1 MKITIIGWYGTETIG
16 DRAILAGI
24 FSALHAA
31 YGSFEVQLGSL
42 YPFFSERTLSE
53 DAALYAEMCGGAA
66 VSVRLFNSRES
77 KSLDAALAWCDV
89 LLMGGGPLM
98 HIHTLFMVEYAFK
111 KARKNGKKTAV
122 LGCGIGPLEKKMHR
136 QAVYQIFKHSD
147 EVVLRDALSADFFRT
162 FADTS
167 SLPPLQ
173 VAIDPAVACLLAYRH
188 RHTAHTPAAT
198 PPSFAAIS
206 LRAFPNEYAR
216 VQAAA
221 VQQRLEQ
228 LLQQMSIY
236 FPDYILRLV
245 PMHYF
250 HIGNDDRDFLNELRF
265 RLQLPQVQVQN
276 EILSLEQTMQT
287 FMQANL
293 NVGMRFHAVV
303 FQTLLKGNNY
313 IVDYTDP
320 QKGKISGFLQE
331 IGAGAFYQSRYI
343 NLQSTEDAAKELD
356 FSTAQQ
362 QVHRADEVLLRQKVA
377 LLSAA
382 LQKL

>member
-1 MKITIIGWYGTETIG
+1 
-16 DRAILAGI
+16 
-24 FSALHAA
+24 
-31 YGSFEVQLGSL
+31 
-42 YPFFSERTLSE
+42 
-53 DAALYAEMCGGAA
+53 
-66 VSVRLFNSRES
+66 
-77 KSLDAALAWCDV
+77 
-89 LLMGGGPLM
+89 
-98 HIHTLFMVEYAFK
+98 
-111 KARKNGKKTAV
+111 
-122 LGCGIGPLEKKMHR
+122 
-136 QAVYQIFKHSD
+136 
-147 EVVLRDALSADFFRT
+147 
-162 FADTS
+162 
-167 SLPPLQ
+167 
-173 VAIDPAVACLLAYRH
+173 
-188 RHTAHTPAAT
+188 
-198 PPSFAAIS
+198 
-206 LRAFPNEYAR
+206 
-216 VQAAA
+216 
-221 VQQRLEQ
+221 
-228 LLQQMSIY
+228 
-236 FPDYILRLV
+236 
-245 PMHYF
+245 MHYF